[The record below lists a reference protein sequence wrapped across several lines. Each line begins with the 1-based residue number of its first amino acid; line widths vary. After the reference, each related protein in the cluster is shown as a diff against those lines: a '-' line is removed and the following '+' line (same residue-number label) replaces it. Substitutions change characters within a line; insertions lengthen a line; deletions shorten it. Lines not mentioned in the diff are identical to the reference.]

1 MDSQHIGV
9 VIRRSPEEVYEFAAE
24 PANMQRWAA
33 GLAKSEVVRE
43 GSSLVTESPMG
54 RVTVRFVERNAYGV
68 LDHEVLLP
76 SGETVYNP
84 LRVLP
89 HPEGAEIVF
98 TIRQDGLDDEAF
110 SRDAAMVRDD
120 LARLRGILEEV
131 SPLRGDAP

>member
-9 VIRRSPEEVYEFAAE
+9 VIRRPPDEVYEFASD

-33 GLAKSEVVRE
+33 GLAQSEVTRE
-43 GSSLVTESPMG
+43 GDTLVTESPMG
-54 RVTVRFVERNAYGV
+54 RVSVRFVGRNAFGV
-68 LDHEVLLP
+68 LDHEVTLP
-76 SGETVYNP
+76 HGETVYNP

-89 HPEGAEIVF
+89 HPEGSEVVF
-98 TIRQDGLDDEAF
+98 TIRQDGIDEETF

-131 SPLRGDAP
+131 SPLREDSP